1 MAPVKERDTT
11 RISDTQQAIPSHHL
25 FGRYLLGALYIL
37 SLLFSGAALA
47 QSRLELIHADVSRG
61 TVTAAGEAIRILE
74 GNVHARQDTLD
85 IFCDQAVFH
94 PLTDEV
100 VLTGNVLIRRG
111 VEELTA
117 RKVTYYDNR
126 KLAIAE
132 KNVHVSRPFQ
142 HLYAEYL
149 EYYYQTDQAY
159 ARTNLLLIDE
169 ESASFIT
176 AWEGDYLPRENR
188 AEVRHNAHF
197 WQIDSTSGDTL
208 HIFARVMDYFFSPK
222 RIAIARESVKI
233 LRGDMVALCDSA
245 YYNMEEEY
253 AFLEKNPRARQ
264 QNNRLSGKQM
274 ELIFKEMKIKKI
286 IVREQALATSVED
299 SITGKIDRLSG
310 REIIGFIVDDQLD
323 QLWAVSN
330 ARSLYYIK
338 DDGQIQGL
346 NTASADTIK
355 VFFKKNEVDYISVIG
370 GSQGVYYPSN
380 YKGNI
385 DTGF

>member
-1 MAPVKERDTT
+1 M
-11 RISDTQQAIPSHHL
+11 
-25 FGRYLLGALYIL
+25 LGIL
-37 SLLFSGAALA
+37 ILLFCGTAFA

-94 PLTDEV
+94 PVTEEV
-100 VLTGNVLIRRG
+100 VLTGNVFIRRG

-117 RKVTYYDNR
+117 RKVTYYDRR

-132 KNVHVSRPFQ
+132 TNVHVSRPSQ

-159 ARTNLLLIDE
+159 ARTHLLLIDE
-169 ESASFIT
+169 KSAAYIT
-176 AWEGDYLPRENR
+176 AWEGDYLPGENR
-188 AEVRHNAHF
+188 AEVRRNAHF

-208 HIFARVMDYFFSPK
+208 HIYARVMDYFFSPK
-222 RIAIARESVKI
+222 RVAIARDSVHI
-233 LRGDMVALCDSA
+233 IRGDMVAQCDSA
-245 YYNMEEEY
+245 YYDMEAGH

-274 ELIFKEMKIKKI
+274 ELIFNEMKIEKV

-299 SITGKIDRLSG
+299 SLTGKVDRLTG
-310 REIIGFIVDDQLD
+310 REIIGFIKNDQLN

-338 DDGQIQGL
+338 DEGEIQGL

-355 VFFKKNEVDYISVIG
+355 VFFKENEVDYITVIG
-370 GSQGVYYPSN
+370 GAQGVYYPSS